1 MEGKDCGRAG
11 LRWGGNFISEE
22 SERGGVQSM
31 ETLRSDWVEG
41 RDMGFFMMNPSA
53 NILPKLLGIILKRGS
68 CP

>member
-1 MEGKDCGRAG
+1 
-11 LRWGGNFISEE
+11 
-22 SERGGVQSM
+22 M